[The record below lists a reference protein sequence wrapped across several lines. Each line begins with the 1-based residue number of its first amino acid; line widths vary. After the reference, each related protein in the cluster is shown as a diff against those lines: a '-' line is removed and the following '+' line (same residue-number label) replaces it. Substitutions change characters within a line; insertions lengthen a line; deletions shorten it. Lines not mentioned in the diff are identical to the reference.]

1 MWLIGNFVS
10 LMKVFVNKFLFSKH
24 IFFNYITNKFVTI
37 DDKELT
43 EKLTE
48 KILKRLFK
56 KKLN

>member
-1 MWLIGNFVS
+1 
-10 LMKVFVNKFLFSKH
+10 MKVFVNKFLFSKH

-48 KILKRLFK
+48 KIFKKLFK

>member
-1 MWLIGNFVS
+1 
-10 LMKVFVNKFLFSKH
+10 MKVFVNKFMFSKH
-24 IFFNYITNKFVTI
+24 IFLNYITNKFVTI